1 MNLSQALLKE
11 YDLEME
17 FVRRHLER
25 VPDGKGAWKPA
36 EKSMPLGWLSTFL
49 AILPTWSNDIL
60 DKDEF
65 DVNPPKGTGMK
76 PTVAETR
83 AELLELFDKNVKAG
97 RAALAKVDEAKLE
110 EPWSLKAAG
119 QTLWTQPR
127 WLVLKTFFLNH
138 AVHHR
143 AQLGVYL
150 RLLGLPVPAVYN
162 DSADE
167 KGGMFQEQAARA

>member
-1 MNLSQALLKE
+1 MKLSQALLKE

-25 VPDGKGAWKPA
+25 VPEGKAEWKPA

-49 AILPTWSNDIL
+49 AILPTWSKDIL
-60 DKDEF
+60 EKDEF
-65 DVNPPKGTGMK
+65 DVNPPAGASMK
-76 PTVAETR
+76 PKMPATR
-83 AELLELFDKNVKAG
+83 AELLELFDTNVKAG
-97 RAALAKVDEAKLE
+97 REALAKFDDAKLE

-119 QTLWTQPR
+119 KTLWTQPR

-138 AVHHR
+138 AVSHR

-162 DSADE
+162 ASADE
-167 KGGMFQEQAARA
+167 QGGMFMEQPARA

>member
-1 MNLSQALLKE
+1 MKLSQALLKE

-17 FVRRHLER
+17 FVRRHLEH

-36 EKSMPLGWLSTFL
+36 EKSMPLGWLATFL

-83 AELLELFDKNVKAG
+83 ADLLALFDKNVQAG
-97 RAALAKVDEAKLE
+97 RAALAKIDEAKLE
-110 EPWSLKAAG
+110 E
-119 QTLWTQPR
+119 
-127 WLVLKTFFLNH
+127 
-138 AVHHR
+138 
-143 AQLGVYL
+143 
-150 RLLGLPVPAVYN
+150 
-162 DSADE
+162 
-167 KGGMFQEQAARA
+167 